1 MHHDS
6 TVDIAALRAWRLGR
20 VRSLLAAHDYAG
32 ALLYDPVNIRY
43 ATDTSNMQ
51 VWTLHNPCRYAL
63 VATDGPV
70 TLWDFHG
77 CGHLSADNP
86 FVDETRT
93 AISWYWFLAGPRGEE
108 RAAVW
113 AAEIADAVRAA
124 GGGNRRLAVD
134 RLDPIGLRA
143 LEREGLNV
151 HDGQQVMELARAIKN
166 DVEVAAMK
174 EAIAACEEGMRR
186 MQAALAPGITENA
199 LWSLLHQANI
209 ELGGEWV
216 ETRLLASGPRT
227 NPWFHECSDR
237 IIEDGDFV
245 CFDTDLIGPNGYC
258 ADISRSWLAGGGK
271 PNDEQR
277 ALYEIAR
284 EQIEYNTA
292 LLRPGTGFREYAEA
306 CYELPQD
313 CLAGRY
319 SVVAHGIGLCDEYPS
334 IVYRQDW
341 GQAGYDGVIEPG
353 MAMCVESYVGREG
366 GREGVKLEQQYLVT
380 ESGPE
385 LLSRYPL
392 EDDWL

>member
-1 MHHDS
+1 
-6 TVDIAALRAWRLGR
+6 
-20 VRSLLAAHDYAG
+20 
-32 ALLYDPVNIRY
+32 
-43 ATDTSNMQ
+43 
-51 VWTLHNPCRYAL
+51 
-63 VATDGPV
+63 
-70 TLWDFHG
+70 
-77 CGHLSADNP
+77 
-86 FVDETRT
+86 
-93 AISWYWFLAGPRGEE
+93 
-108 RAAVW
+108 
-113 AAEIADAVRAA
+113 
-124 GGGNRRLAVD
+124 
-134 RLDPIGLRA
+134 
-143 LEREGLNV
+143 
-151 HDGQQVMELARAIKN
+151 
-166 DVEVAAMK
+166 MK
-174 EAIAACEEGMRR
+174 EAIAACEEGMRW

-284 EQIEYNTA
+284 EQIDHNTA

-306 CYELPQD
+306 CYELPRD